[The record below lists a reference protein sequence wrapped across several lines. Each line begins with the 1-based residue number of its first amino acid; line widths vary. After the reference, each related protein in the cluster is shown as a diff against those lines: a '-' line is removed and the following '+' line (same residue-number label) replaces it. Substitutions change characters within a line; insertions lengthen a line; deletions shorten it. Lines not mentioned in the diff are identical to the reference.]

1 MGLVGDSGTTS
12 GTNDAPFGYLM
23 NCTMPENNLIGVT
36 TQSFQHSDNALL
48 SGLDTLDKQ
57 VTGEL
62 IFSGGAVEAA
72 TGHFFA
78 NFDIIYSVD
87 SVGQV
92 SARY

>member
-1 MGLVGDSGTTS
+1 
-12 GTNDAPFGYLM
+12 
-23 NCTMPENNLIGVT
+23 MPENNLIGVT

-62 IFSGGAVEAA
+62 IFTGGAVEAA

-78 NFDIIYSVD
+78 NYDAIYSVD

-92 SARY
+92 SVRY